1 MKRFGFS
8 IAFYFLLAPILAL
21 AIWGCATTGQGS
33 SAVSGGV
40 EKNLAVSSVL
50 RFDDIPVPTGFS
62 QLPKESFVFQTESV
76 RAGVLRYE
84 GRANPESVM
93 QFYKQQ
99 MPVYNWQ
106 PVNIIEFGLKQ
117 MSFEKPGQ
125 SCIIVIEGAG
135 SKSTVTI
142 SVGPKSER
150 PKSLLK

>member
-1 MKRFGFS
+1 MKKSRFTV
-8 IAFYFLLAPILAL
+8 AFYLFLLPLLAFT
-21 AIWGCATTGQGS
+21 AGGCATTGQGS
-33 SAVSGGV
+33 ATV
-40 EKNLAVSSVL
+40 EKNLSVSSLL
-50 RFDDIPVPTGFS
+50 RFDDIPVPAGFS

-84 GRANPESVM
+84 GKAGQESVM

-117 MSFEKPGQ
+117 LSFEKPGQ
-125 SCIIVIEGAG
+125 SCIVVIEGTR

-142 SVGPKSER
+142 SVGPKSEK
-150 PKSLLK
+150 PKSPLK

>member
-1 MKRFGFS
+1 MKKPG
-8 IAFYFLLAPILAL
+8 LLAAFHFFLMLIVLAVG
-21 AIWGCATTGQGS
+21 GCATTGQGPT
-33 SAVSGGV
+33 AGSG
-40 EKNLAVSSVL
+40 EAENNLAVSSVL
-50 RFDDIPVPTGFS
+50 RFDDVPVPIGFS
-62 QLPKESFVFQTESV
+62 QLPKESFIFQTESV

-84 GRANPESVM
+84 GRASPESVM

-106 PVNIIEFGLKQ
+106 SVNIIEFGLKQ
-117 MSFEKPGQ
+117 LSFEKPGQ
-125 SCIIVIEGAG
+125 SCIVVIEGTR

>member
-1 MKRFGFS
+1 MKKSGFT
-8 IAFYFLLAPILAL
+8 IAFYFFLMPLLAFA
-21 AIWGCATTGQGS
+21 AGGCATTGQGS
-33 SAVSGGV
+33 NAV
-40 EKNLAVSSVL
+40 EKNLAVSSLL
-50 RFDDIPVPTGFS
+50 RFDDIPVPAGFS
-62 QLPKESFVFQTESV
+62 QLPKESFIFQTESV

-84 GRANPESVM
+84 GKAGQESVM

-125 SCIIVIEGAG
+125 SCIVVIEGNR

-142 SVGPKSER
+142 SVGPKSEK
-150 PKSLLK
+150 PKSPQK